1 MRVKF
6 LLLLFIGLFV
16 TFDSEIKAEESICEY
31 SKYSQYK
38 KCKNKGLSS
47 VPKYPIKSFHWN
59 GMYVMGPYI
68 IAIDQSAMGNRHQVM
83 VFKAYKDTKLEITSG
98 TKTVG
103 FFGLNTQS
111 KFIIS
116 KTYSINPQRIYSLKK
131 NDQLRPWGIGL
142 FNVVYRSYEIK
153 SLDDFGETNTIKF
166 QQIIEGK
173 KDKYDMLGDYLIY
186 ASKLN
191 WGEEKSV
198 NLEREKYLK
207 ENEKNIEII
216 KSIILT
222 KNNTLKNCIE
232 VKDTKFPELVQ
243 RYERISRT
251 INPLRMKLD
260 LPPSNDLKLICK

>member
-68 IAIDQSAMGNRHQVM
+68 IAIDQGAMGNKHQVM

-207 ENEKNIEII
+207 ENK
-216 KSIILT
+216 
-222 KNNTLKNCIE
+222 
-232 VKDTKFPELVQ
+232 
-243 RYERISRT
+243 Y
-251 INPLRMKLD
+251 
-260 LPPSNDLKLICK
+260 